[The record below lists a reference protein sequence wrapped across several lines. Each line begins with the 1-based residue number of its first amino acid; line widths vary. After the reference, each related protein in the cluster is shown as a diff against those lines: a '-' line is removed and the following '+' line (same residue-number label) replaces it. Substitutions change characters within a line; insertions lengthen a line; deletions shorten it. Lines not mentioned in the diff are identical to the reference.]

1 MNAPQEN
8 APLRSTFPRGPR
20 APVRF
25 PAGFVWGSATAAY
38 QVEGA
43 VDEDG
48 RGPSIWDTFCRVPGA
63 VAGGDTGDVACD
75 HYHRWPE
82 DVALMASLGLG
93 AYRFSI
99 AWPRIQPDGA
109 GPANQKGLDHYRRLV
124 DGLLARGIVPYVT
137 LYHWDLPQALQDRG
151 GWPARDTAYRFAD
164 YAAIV
169 RDALGDVVDHWATL
183 NEPKVASHAGY
194 GDGSHAPGIRDRAL
208 RDRAAHHLLLA
219 HGLGLSVL
227 SGSGEVGITLD
238 LSPVR
243 PLTAAD
249 TAAAEEHDYDNHGM
263 FLEPVLRGESRLGD
277 VVRDGDLDLI
287 SAPIDF
293 LGVNYYRPLYVVKG
307 PRDVVKGARD
317 VVEGARDV
325 VEGPRAV
332 VPAGLPVTAVDW
344 PVVPSGLRDLLL
356 DLRDRYPDLPPV
368 YITENGAAYDDEVG
382 PDGWV
387 DDPLRV
393 AYLHSHLLAL
403 HEAIEAGVEVR
414 GYFLWTL
421 LDNFEWAQGYS
432 KRFGIVH
439 VDHADQARRP
449 KTSAHWYGQVART
462 GAVPRPGP

>member
-1 MNAPQEN
+1 MT
-8 APLRSTFPRGPR
+8 S
-20 APVRF
+20 VRF
-25 PAGFVWGSATAAY
+25 PTGFVWGTATAAY

-43 VDEDG
+43 VAEDG

-63 VAGGDTGDVACD
+63 IAGGDTGDVACD
-75 HYHRWPE
+75 HYRRWPE

-93 AYRFSI
+93 AYRFSV
-99 AWPRIQPDGA
+99 AWPRVQPDGA

-124 DGLLARGIVPYVT
+124 DGLLERGIVPYLT
-137 LYHWDLPQALQDRG
+137 LYHWDLPQALEDRG

-194 GDGSHAPGIRDRAL
+194 GEGIHAPGIRDRAL

-227 SGSGEVGITLD
+227 SGSGEVGVTLD
-238 LSPVR
+238 LSPVVPYGGSR
-243 PLTAAD
+243 AD
-249 TAAAEEHDYDNHGM
+249 AEAYDYDNHGM
-263 FLEPVLRGESRLGD
+263 FLEPILRGESRLPD
-277 VVRDGDLDLI
+277 DLVHAGDLDLI
-287 SAPIDF
+287 SAPIDY
-293 LGVNYYRPLYVVKG
+293 LGVNYYRPLYV
-307 PRDVVKGARD
+307 PR
-317 VVEGARDV
+317 
-325 VEGPRAV
+325 
-332 VPAGLPVTAVDW
+332 VPPELPVTAVGW
-344 PVVPSGLRDLLL
+344 PVVPSGLRDLLVG
-356 DLRDRYPDLPPV
+356 LRDTYPDLPPV

-393 AYLHSHLLAL
+393 AYLHAHLLAL
-403 HEAIEAGVEVR
+403 HEAIEAGVDVR

-421 LDNFEWAQGYS
+421 LDNFEWAEGYS

-439 VDHADQARRP
+439 VDHADQTRRP

-462 GAVPRPGP
+462 GAVPQPGPELTWKTESDE